1 MVARDKPALKVCRN
15 LEEDLVLYYYGELS
29 DSARSNC
36 ETHLKNCEAC
46 RASLA
51 EMRRLLPMTAA
62 HDKPAQA
69 FWDDYGRELRHKLDA
84 VAERETWWRRI
95 VALVAPLP
103 VPALA
108 TGAVL
113 LLALALTFG
122 KGLWQPSTPAP
133 IDDTLLEVLPMAERL
148 EFFSDMEIL
157 DNLDLLETL
166 GGQGNGTA

>member
-51 EMRRLLPMTAA
+51 EMRSLLPMTAA
-62 HDKPAQA
+62 HDEPAQA
-69 FWDDYGRELRHKLDA
+69 FWDDYSRELRRKLDA

-122 KGLWQPSTPAP
+122 KGLWQPSAPAP
-133 IDDTLLEVLPMAERL
+133 DDESFMEVLPIAEQL
-148 EFFSDMEIL
+148 DFFSDMELL
-157 DNLDLLETL
+157 DNLDLLEML
-166 GGQGNGTA
+166 GGQGKGTA

>member
-1 MVARDKPALKVCRN
+1 MVARDKPALKACRN

-29 DSARSNC
+29 ESDRR
-36 ETHLKNCEAC
+36 NCEAHLKDCEYC
-46 RASLA
+46 RGSLA
-51 EMRRLLPMTAA
+51 AMNKLLPITAA
-62 HDKPAQA
+62 HDEPPPT
-69 FWDDYGRELRHKLDA
+69 FWNDYSREMRHKLDL
-84 VAERETWWRRI
+84 VAERKSWWQSI
-95 VALVAPLP
+95 AGLFGPLR

-122 KGLWQPSTPAP
+122 KGLWQPSAPAP
-133 IDDTLLEVLPMAERL
+133 DDESFMEVLPIAEQL
-148 EFFSDMEIL
+148 DFFSDMELL

>member
-1 MVARDKPALKVCRN
+1 MVARDKPALKACRN

-29 DSARSNC
+29 ASDRRNC
-36 ETHLKNCEAC
+36 EAHLKDCNAC

-51 EMRRLLPMTAA
+51 EMSKLLPITTA
-62 HDKPAQA
+62 HDEPPPT
-69 FWDDYGRELRHKLDA
+69 FWNDYSREMRQKLDLA
-84 VAERETWWRRI
+84 AERKSWWQRI
-95 VALVAPLP
+95 AGLFAPLP

-122 KGLWQPSTPAP
+122 KGLWQPSASAP
-133 IDDTLLEVLPMAERL
+133 DDESFMEVLPIAEQL
-148 EFFSDMEIL
+148 DFFSDMELI